1 MALALAFPAPADP
14 PEQRALTDRLRAGE
28 AAALGEAYDLHNA
41 YVRSFARTLVGD
53 EAIAEDVVQEAF
65 VALPGAIHRFAEG
78 SALRTFLVGIAVN
91 HARHAVRA
99 AARRRAMAERFAAQP
114 ARASATP
121 EADLRHRQLADA
133 LSRALDELSM
143 AHRLAFVLCELQELS
158 AVECAALLDVP
169 EATVRTRVFNAKRK
183 LRAWF
188 ERRGI
193 R

>member
-1 MALALAFPAPADP
+1 MALVLAFPASADP
-14 PEQRALTDRLRAGE
+14 SDQRSLVDRLRAGD

-41 YVRSFARTLVGD
+41 YVRAFARTLVGD
-53 EAIAEDVVQEAF
+53 DAIAEDVVQEAF
-65 VALPGAIHRFAEG
+65 VALPRAIHRFDEG
-78 SALRTFLVGIAVN
+78 STLRTFLIGIVVN

-114 ARASATP
+114 AAASTTP
-121 EADLRHRQLADA
+121 EADMRHRQLAEA
-133 LSRALDELSM
+133 LSRALDALSM

-158 AVECAALLDVP
+158 AVECAALLDIP

>member
-1 MALALAFPAPADP
+1 MALVMEFPASAEAAGHD
-14 PEQRALTDRLRAGE
+14 LLDRLRVGE
-28 AAALGEAYDLHNA
+28 TAALGEAYDLHHA
-41 YVRSFARTLVGD
+41 FVRKFARSLVGD
-53 EAIAEDVVQEAF
+53 DALAEDVVQETF
-65 VALPGAIHRFAEG
+65 VALPGAIRRFTEG
-78 SALRTFLVGIAVN
+78 STLRTFLVGIAVN

-99 AARRRAMAERFAAQP
+99 AGRRRAMVDRWAAQP
-114 ARASATP
+114 LDAGVTP
-121 EADLRHRQLADA
+121 EAQLRHRQLAEA

-143 AHRLAFVLCELQELS
+143 AHRVAFVLCELQELS
-158 AVECAALLDVP
+158 AVECAALLGVP

>member
-1 MALALAFPAPADP
+1 MALALAFPASADP
-14 PEQRALTDRLRAGE
+14 WHQPGLVERLRGGE
-28 AAALGEAYDLHNA
+28 VAALGDAYDLHNG
-41 YVRSFARTLVGD
+41 YVRAFARSLVGD
-53 EAIAEDVVQEAF
+53 DAIAEDVVQETF
-65 VALPGAIHRFAEG
+65 VALPGVIRRFAEG
-78 SALRTFLVGIAVN
+78 STLRTFLVGIAVN

-99 AARRRAMAERFAAQP
+99 AARRRAMAERWAAQP
-114 ARASATP
+114 TRSGTTP
-121 EADLRHRQLADA
+121 EAEMRHRQLVEA

-143 AHRLAFVLCELQELS
+143 AHRVAFVLCELQELS